1 MLAEKFDNV
10 TIFFG
15 DVVGFGDLTAHCTPN
30 ELIDFMNLF
39 CASLDTRI
47 AKFNVYN
54 VHTMGEE
61 IMVVSG
67 MPNKIG
73 NSNSITIWQAISI
86 AHPLES
92 TSWRQ
97 HKVWKH

>member
-1 MLAEKFDNV
+1 M

-73 NSNSITIWQAISI
+73 NSNSITIWQAIST
-86 AHPLES
+86 AHHLES
-92 TSWRQ
+92 TSRRLNVLFRNENQ
-97 HKVWKH
+97 RFV